1 MESYLGAIGK
11 HIRQIR
17 KEKELYGSEIAKR
30 AQVSNGLISR
40 IENGRTIPSLPVL
53 LSIIDA
59 LETEPSNF
67 FQSIELNTFAKY
79 MVVRAD
85 EHSAIEKEDDAV
97 GFTYEFILNKQL
109 QGIGLEMVI
118 LTLEPNCQREQVQ
131 TDAYEFKYI
140 LSGNCEYIIDD
151 ETVSLQEGDS
161 IIFDGRLPHVP
172 KNPFDEIC
180 KMLVFYYYTP

>member
-11 HIRQIR
+11 HIREIR
-17 KEKELYGSEIAKR
+17 KEKELYGSEIAIR

-59 LETEPSNF
+59 LETEPSSF
-67 FQSIELNTFAKY
+67 FQSIELHTFAKY
-79 MVVRAD
+79 MVIRAD
-85 EHSAIEKEDDAV
+85 EHSTIEKEDDAV

-109 QGIGLEMVI
+109 QGIGLEMVL
-118 LTLEPNCQREQVQ
+118 LTLEPDCQRDPVE

-140 LSGNCEYIIDD
+140 ISGQCNYIIDG
-151 ETVSLQEGDS
+151 ETVSLYESDS

-172 KNPFDEIC
+172 KNPYDDIC